1 MLDRENCP
9 LRPRQLA
16 RRLHDRL
23 MICNLLGAFL
33 DDAALHAACAVE
45 NTRLQCLICLTE
57 AFCDCMMNIAS
68 TRNLKNARNM
78 AM

>member
-1 MLDRENCP
+1 MLDRENCRCT
-9 LRPRQLA
+9 LGLA
-16 RRLHDRL
+16 ETSG

-68 TRNLKNARNM
+68 TRNLKNARNIVT
-78 AM
+78 